1 MDPVVKSKA
10 SNGVARGASNLV
22 LILDY
27 GSQYTHLITRRIRQL
42 SVLSLCVSGTNS
54 LESIAKL
61 NPRVV
66 ILSGGPHSVHA
77 PGAPSFPDGFLE
89 YAEEN
94 GVFVLGICYGMQL
107 IVQKLGGVVDVGEK
121 QEYGKME
128 IAVEGECGLYGAEAS
143 GEHQIVWMS
152 HGDEAVK
159 LPEGFMVVARSLQ
172 GSVAAIENRSK
183 RLYGLQ
189 YHPEVTHSPQGMETL
204 RHFLLD
210 VCGIS
215 ADWKMQDVL
224 EEEVKVIKGMVGPDE
239 HVICA
244 LSGGVDSTV
253 AATLVHKAIGD
264 RLHCVF
270 VDNGLLRY
278 KERERVMSTFESELH
293 LPVTCVDASEQ
304 FLNKLKGV
312 KDPEMKRKII
322 GHEFIHIFD
331 EFAIELEKKLEKKPT
346 FLVQGTL
353 YPDVIESCP
362 PPGSGMTH
370 SHTIKSHHNVGGL
383 PKDMKLK
390 LIEPLKFL
398 FKDEVRKLG
407 SILNVPESFLKR
419 HPFPGPGLAVRVLG
433 DVTEGNALEIL
444 RQVDEIF
451 IQSIKE
457 AGLYDSIWQAF
468 AVFLPVQSVGV
479 QGDQRTHSHVV
490 VLRAITS
497 EDGMTAD
504 WYYFD
509 HKFLIDV
516 VRKICNNVRGVNR
529 VCQDITSK
537 PPATVEWE

>member
-1 MDPVVKSKA
+1 
-10 SNGVARGASNLV
+10 
-22 LILDY
+22 
-27 GSQYTHLITRRIRQL
+27 
-42 SVLSLCVSGTNS
+42 
-54 LESIAKL
+54 
-61 NPRVV
+61 
-66 ILSGGPHSVHA
+66 
-77 PGAPSFPDGFLE
+77 
-89 YAEEN
+89 
-94 GVFVLGICYGMQL
+94 MQL
-107 IVQKLGGVVDVGEK
+107 LVQKLGGEVRVGEK

-128 IAVEGECGLYGAEAS
+128 IFGMKEGSDLGLGSEK
-143 GEHQIVWMS
+143 QVVWMS
-152 HGDEAVK
+152 HGDEAAR
-159 LPEGFMVVARSLQ
+159 LPDGFEVVAQSVQ
-172 GSVAAIENRSK
+172 GTIAAVEDKERGF
-183 RLYGLQ
+183 YGLQ
-189 YHPEVTHSPQGMETL
+189 YHPEVTHSIRGMETL
-204 RHFLLD
+204 KHFLID
-210 VCGIS
+210 VCGVT

-224 EEEVKVIKGMVGPDE
+224 DEEIKAINNLVGPDE

-278 KERERVMSTFESELH
+278 KEQERVMATFERDLH
-293 LPVTCVDASEQ
+293 LPVTCIDASER
-304 FLNKLKGV
+304 FLTKLKGV
-312 KDPEMKRKII
+312 KDPEAKRKII
-322 GHEFIHIFD
+322 GSEFIYIFD
-331 EFAIELEKKLEKKPT
+331 DFALELEKTLGKKPA

-362 PPGSGMTH
+362 PPGSGRSH

-390 LIEPLKFL
+390 LIEPLKLL

-407 SILNVPESFLKR
+407 SILNVPEGFLKR

-433 DVTEGNALEIL
+433 DVTEGNALDIL

-451 IQSIKE
+451 VQSIKD
-457 AGLYDSIWQAF
+457 AGLYDDIWQAF

-497 EDGMTAD
+497 QDGMTAD

-509 HKFLIDV
+509 HKFLVDV
-516 VRKICNNVRGVNR
+516 VGKICNSVRGVNR